1 MHSHAERGN
10 EKIKL
15 TNNDAQSVNNTNLTK
30 RKITMAAFEY
40 TVLDEK
46 GNEKKGVIESDSPRQ
61 ARALLRER
69 GLMPIN
75 IDSAATQ
82 DRKQISGSKP
92 VSKRGISATD
102 LALFTRQIATLVRAA
117 LPLDEALSAVGQQ
130 TEKARIQSMIFAIRA
145 RVLEGHTLATGLGD
159 FPRVF
164 PELYRATVAAG
175 EQSGH
180 LDTVLDRLADYAESR
195 QQMNAKITQASVYP
209 AILTFV
215 ALMVVGG
222 LLVFV
227 VPKIVAVFETSGQD
241 LPVLTRIMISLSE
254 FLQAW
259 WWLLAIAASAGTLA
273 LKKFLQIPFNKSRYH
288 LLLLRIPIVGRLV
301 RGVNSARFARTFSI
315 LIASGI
321 PAVEALKLSAPVIT
335 NMPMRAAVDDAASRV
350 REGSSIYSALQRSKL
365 FPPMTL
371 HLIASGE
378 RSGNLQDMLEKAA
391 QQQERELETLIATFM
406 GLFEPLLI
414 VVMGGIVLL
423 IVLAILLPIMNMNDL
438 VR

>member
-1 MHSHAERGN
+1 
-10 EKIKL
+10 
-15 TNNDAQSVNNTNLTK
+15 
-30 RKITMAAFEY
+30 MAAFEY
-40 TVLDEK
+40 IALDEK
-46 GNEKKGVIESDSPRQ
+46 GSEKKGVIESDSARQ

-69 GLMPIN
+69 GLTPIS

-82 DRKQISGSKP
+82 DKKQVAGSKP
-92 VSKRGISATD
+92 VSRRGISATE
-102 LALFTRQIATLVRAA
+102 LALFTRQLATLVRAA
-117 LPLDEALSAVGQQ
+117 IPLDEALSAVGQQ
-130 TEKARIQSMIFAIRA
+130 TEKPRIQSMIFALRA
-145 RVLEGHTLATGLGD
+145 RVLEGHTLATGLSD

-209 AILTFV
+209 AILTAV
-215 ALMVVGG
+215 ALIVVVG

-227 VPKIVAVFETSGQD
+227 VPKIVAVFDTSGQE
-241 LPVLTRIMISLSE
+241 LPILTKIMIGISE
-254 FLQAW
+254 FLQTW
-259 WWLLAIAASAGTLA
+259 WWLLLIALVGGVIG
-273 LKKFLQIPFNKSRYH
+273 LKKFLEIPFNKSRFH
-288 LLLLRIPIVGRLV
+288 LLLLRLPIIGRLV

-315 LIASGI
+315 LISSGI

-378 RSGNLQDMLEKAA
+378 RSGNLQDMLDKAA

-414 VVMGGIVLL
+414 VLMGGIVML
-423 IVLAILLPIMNMNDL
+423 IVLAILMPIMNMNDL
-438 VR
+438 VH

>member
-1 MHSHAERGN
+1 
-10 EKIKL
+10 
-15 TNNDAQSVNNTNLTK
+15 
-30 RKITMAAFEY
+30 MAAFEY
-40 TVLDEK
+40 TALDEK
-46 GNEKKGVIESDSPRQ
+46 GHEKKGVIESDSPRQ
-61 ARALLRER
+61 ARTMLRER
-69 GLMPIN
+69 GLMPLN

-82 DRKQISGSKP
+82 DRKQVAGNKP
-92 VSKRGISATD
+92 VSRRGISATD
-102 LALFTRQIATLVRAA
+102 LALFTRQLATLVRAA

-130 TEKARIQSMIFAIRA
+130 TEKPRIQSMIFAIRA
-145 RVLEGHTLATGLGD
+145 RILEGHTLAAGLAD

-209 AILTFV
+209 AILTAV
-215 ALMVVGG
+215 ALMVVSG
-222 LLVFV
+222 LLIFV

-241 LPVLTRIMISLSE
+241 LPTLTRIMIGLSE

-259 WWLLAIAASAGTLA
+259 WWLLLIAVTGGVIG
-273 LKKFLQIPFNKSRYH
+273 LKKFLQIPFNRLRYH
-288 LLLLRIPIVGRLV
+288 LLLLRLPVIGRLV
-301 RGVNSARFARTFSI
+301 RGINSARFARTFSI

-335 NMPMRAAVDDAASRV
+335 NMPMRTAVDEAASRV

-391 QQQERELETLIATFM
+391 QQQERELETLIAMFM

-414 VVMGGIVLL
+414 VLMGGIVLV
-423 IVLAILLPIMNMNDL
+423 IVLSILLPIINMNDL
-438 VR
+438 MQ

>member
-1 MHSHAERGN
+1 
-10 EKIKL
+10 
-15 TNNDAQSVNNTNLTK
+15 
-30 RKITMAAFEY
+30 MAAFEY
-40 TVLDEK
+40 TALDDK

-61 ARALLRER
+61 ARALLRDR
-69 GLMPIN
+69 GLVPLN

-82 DRKQISGSKP
+82 DRKQIIGNKP
-92 VSKRGISATD
+92 VSRRGISATD
-102 LALFTRQIATLVRAA
+102 LALFTRQLATLVRAA

-195 QQMNAKITQASVYP
+195 QQINAKITQATVYP
-209 AILTFV
+209 AILTVV
-215 ALMVVGG
+215 AFMVVTG

-241 LPVLTRIMISLSE
+241 LPLLTRIVIGISD

-259 WWLLAIAASAGTLA
+259 WWLLAIAMIAGSIA
-273 LKKFLQIPFNKSRYH
+273 LKKFLEIPFNKMRYH
-288 LLLLRIPIVGRLV
+288 LLLLKLPVIGRLV

-315 LIASGI
+315 LIASGV
-321 PAVEALKLSAPVIT
+321 PAVEALKFSAPVIS

-391 QQQERELETLIATFM
+391 QQQDRELETIIATFM

-414 VVMGGIVLL
+414 VLMGGIILI
-423 IVLAILLPIMNMNDL
+423 IVLSILLPIINMTDL
-438 VR
+438 AK

>member
-1 MHSHAERGN
+1 
-10 EKIKL
+10 
-15 TNNDAQSVNNTNLTK
+15 
-30 RKITMAAFEY
+30 MAAFEY
-40 TVLDEK
+40 IALDEK
-46 GNEKKGVIESDSPRQ
+46 GSEKKGVIESDSARQ

-69 GLMPIN
+69 GLTPIS

-82 DRKQISGSKP
+82 DKKQVAGSKP
-92 VSKRGISATD
+92 VSRRGISATE
-102 LALFTRQIATLVRAA
+102 LALFTRQLATLVRAA
-117 LPLDEALSAVGQQ
+117 IPLDEALSAVGQQ
-130 TEKARIQSMIFAIRA
+130 TEKPRIQSMIFALRA
-145 RVLEGHTLATGLGD
+145 RVLEGHTLATGLSD

-209 AILTFV
+209 AILTAV
-215 ALMVVGG
+215 ALIVVVG

-227 VPKIVAVFETSGQD
+227 VPKIVAVFDTSGQE
-241 LPVLTRIMISLSE
+241 LPILTKIMIGISE
-254 FLQAW
+254 FLQTW
-259 WWLLAIAASAGTLA
+259 WWLLLIALFGGVIG
-273 LKKFLQIPFNKSRYH
+273 LKKFLDIPFNKSRFH
-288 LLLLRIPIVGRLV
+288 LLLLRLPIIGRLV

-315 LIASGI
+315 LISSGI

-378 RSGNLQDMLEKAA
+378 RSGNLQDMLDKAA

-414 VVMGGIVLL
+414 VLMGGIVML
-423 IVLAILLPIMNMNDL
+423 IVLAILMPIMNMNDL
-438 VR
+438 VH

>member
-1 MHSHAERGN
+1 
-10 EKIKL
+10 
-15 TNNDAQSVNNTNLTK
+15 
-30 RKITMAAFEY
+30 MAAFEY
-40 TVLDEK
+40 TALDEK

-61 ARALLRER
+61 ARALLRDR
-69 GLMPIN
+69 GLMPLN

-82 DRKQISGSKP
+82 DRKQNVGSKP
-92 VSKRGISATD
+92 VSRRGISATD
-102 LALFTRQIATLVRAA
+102 LALFTRQLATLVRAA

-145 RVLEGHTLATGLGD
+145 RVLEGHTLAAGLGD

-164 PELYRATVAAG
+164 PELFRATVAAG

-209 AILTFV
+209 AILTIV
-215 ALMVVGG
+215 ALMVVTG
-222 LLVFV
+222 LLMFV
-227 VPKIVAVFETSGQD
+227 VPKIVAVFETSGQT
-241 LPVLTRIMISLSE
+241 LPLLTRIMIGMSE

-259 WWLLAIAASAGTLA
+259 WWLLLGGIAGGIFS
-273 LKKFLQIPFNKSRYH
+273 LKKFLQIPFNQLRYH
-288 LLLLRIPIVGRLV
+288 LFILRLPVIGRLV
-301 RGVNSARFARTFSI
+301 RGINSARFARTFSI
-315 LIASGI
+315 LIASGV
-321 PAVEALKLSAPVIT
+321 PAVDALKLSAPVIT
-335 NMPMRAAVDDAASRV
+335 NMPMRAAVDDAANRV

-406 GLFEPLLI
+406 GLFEPILI
-414 VVMGGIVLL
+414 VLMGGIVLM
-423 IVLAILLPIMNMNDL
+423 IVLSILLPIINMNDL
-438 VR
+438 AK

>member
-1 MHSHAERGN
+1 
-10 EKIKL
+10 
-15 TNNDAQSVNNTNLTK
+15 
-30 RKITMAAFEY
+30 
-40 TVLDEK
+40 
-46 GNEKKGVIESDSPRQ
+46 
-61 ARALLRER
+61 
-69 GLMPIN
+69 
-75 IDSAATQ
+75 
-82 DRKQISGSKP
+82 
-92 VSKRGISATD
+92 
-102 LALFTRQIATLVRAA
+102 
-117 LPLDEALSAVGQQ
+117 
-130 TEKARIQSMIFAIRA
+130 MIFAIRA

-259 WWLLAIAASAGTLA
+259 WWLLAIAASAGTFA

-288 LLLLRIPIVGRLV
+288 LLLLRIPVVGRLV

-335 NMPMRAAVDDAASRV
+335 NMPMRV